1 MSFIC
6 ELFFLFLKK
15 NSMFTVDIKVSPI
28 LKEFIEAKW
37 GGDTI
42 VLGKDDYFTQ
52 KIKHILQRYPEDY
65 RPVKVSEREE
75 YVRMHVKHV
84 EIIRVGSKCLFE
96 KEVQWSYLDK
106 YMQEQL
112 SKELNKYFK
121 EIFHA
126 YVLAFCSARSFADNC
141 QRDGIL
147 DFCEVYNLRL
157 NKVNF
162 EMLKKSWYR
171 SNEYQLFKKMRE
183 KLQWVVSSTY

>member
-15 NSMFTVDIKVSPI
+15 NSMLTVDIKVSPI

-52 KIKHILQRYPEDY
+52 KIKHILQRYPENYVPIKPSD
-65 RPVKVSEREE
+65 RDS
-75 YVRMHVKHV
+75 YVRMEVKRV
-84 EIIRVGSKCLFE
+84 ELVRIGSRSLFE
-96 KEVQWSYLDK
+96 KVAQSAYLDSYL
-106 YMQEQL
+106 QEQIA
-112 SKELNKYFK
+112 KELDKYFK

-147 DFCEVYNLRL
+147 DFCDVYNLRL

-183 KLQWVVSSTY
+183 KLVRMVSSTF

>member
-1 MSFIC
+1 M
-6 ELFFLFLKK
+6 LFLKK
-15 NSMFTVDIKVSPI
+15 KGMFTVDIRVSPI

-37 GGDTI
+37 GSDTI
-42 VLGKDDYFTQ
+42 TLGKDDYFTQ
-52 KIKHILQRYPEDY
+52 KIKHILQRFPEDY
-65 RPVKVSEREE
+65 VPVKPSERES
-75 YVRMHVKHV
+75 YIRMEVKRV
-84 EIIRVGSKCLFE
+84 EFVRVGSKSLFE
-96 KEVQWSYLDK
+96 KLAQSAYLDSYL
-106 YMQEQL
+106 QEQMA
-112 SKELNKYFK
+112 KELDKYFK

-147 DFCEVYNLRL
+147 DFCDVYNLKM

-183 KLQWVVSSTY
+183 KLLRMASFVS